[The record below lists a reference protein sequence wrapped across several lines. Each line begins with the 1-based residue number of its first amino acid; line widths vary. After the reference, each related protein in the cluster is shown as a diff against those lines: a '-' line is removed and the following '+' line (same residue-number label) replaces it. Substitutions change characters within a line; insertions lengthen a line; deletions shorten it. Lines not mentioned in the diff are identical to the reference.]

1 MAQENWMEH
10 PALKNM
16 DSRKK
21 AILKEIME
29 ESKGKPMNQSLPIL
43 LNAQAKLKAQSL
55 SFTQEESTTIMLL
68 LTQNLSPEDHEKV
81 ERMRTFMSM
90 KR

>member
-16 DSRKK
+16 DPRKK